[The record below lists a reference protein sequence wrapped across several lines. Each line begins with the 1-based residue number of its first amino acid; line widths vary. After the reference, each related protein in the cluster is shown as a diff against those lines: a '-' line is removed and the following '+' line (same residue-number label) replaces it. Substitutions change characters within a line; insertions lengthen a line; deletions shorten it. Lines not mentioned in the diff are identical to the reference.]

1 MNLQEE
7 PNLNIQ
13 ELPNA
18 STYNAQLQS
27 LSEQMP
33 AILEDFQEYY
43 VLTNSTPSSI
53 EYQNMYQTI
62 VNNISNIN
70 SQAFIISNNI
80 EKNIETINYTLNTLN
95 ANITIQK
102 DENKN
107 LKTQLGITDST
118 IDGSEKLIDEYKEMY
133 NTTYL
138 QNFNK
143 IVGIII
149 AAYFIKKVFYN

>member
-1 MNLQEE
+1 MDLQEE

-13 ELPNA
+13 ELPKA
-18 STYNAQLQS
+18 STYKAQLQS

>member
-1 MNLQEE
+1 M
-7 PNLNIQ
+7 PK
-13 ELPNA
+13 A
-18 STYNAQLQS
+18 STYKAQLQS

>member
-1 MNLQEE
+1 MDLQEE
-7 PNLNIQ
+7 PRLNIK
-13 ELPNA
+13 ELPKA
-18 STYNAQLQS
+18 STYQAQLQS
-27 LSEQMP
+27 LREQMP

-43 VLTNSTPSSI
+43 VLTNSTPSST

-80 EKNIETINYTLNTLN
+80 ERNIETINYTLNTLN
-95 ANITIQK
+95 ANIAIQK
-102 DENKN
+102 DENKL
-107 LKTQLGITDST
+107 LKKQLGITDST
-118 IDGSEKLIDEYKEMY
+118 IDGSEKLINEYKERY